1 MRKTN
6 VVLRILYFGIS
17 GALAC
22 AAGPVPA
29 QGPAACDTCKDLCR
43 LMDWY
48 QQRVK
53 AIEIW
58 RKYAGDGGKN
68 IPSSVKNTYDME
80 NLFKQEFGQ
89 WLDSRRPGPNAS
101 SDDMGSLPCK
111 LKPGGKAGAKSNVEV
126 SPADCKIYVKTEDSN
141 GNVIKTE
148 ELAGPARDAYESA
161 VDCKVL
167 SDAEIAH
174 EETHKM
180 HCENAYREFMD
191 AEHDDAKARARTEAV
206 LDTPR
211 VTAESELDAYIVHRD
226 MIHDAI
232 LSIVRNKGCGWD
244 PTTRQK
250 QDPDSIPSLKQVQD
264 MSRRA
269 WQAASALSDGGVS
282 PPDVGVSGGVSP

>member
-1 MRKTN
+1 MKNTN
-6 VVLRILYFGIS
+6 VILRLLYFGIS
-17 GALAC
+17 GALAFV
-22 AAGPVPA
+22 AGPVLA

-43 LMDWY
+43 LMDYY

-68 IPSSVKNTYDME
+68 IPGSVKNTDDME
-80 NLFKQEFGQ
+80 NLFKQEFDQ
-89 WLDSRRPGPNAS
+89 WLNSRRPGPNAS
-101 SDDMGSLPCK
+101 PDDMGSLPCK
-111 LKPGGKAGAKSNVEV
+111 LKPGGKAGAQSDVAV
-126 SPADCKIYVKTEDSN
+126 SPADCKIYVKTKDSN
-141 GNVIKTE
+141 GNVIKSE
-148 ELAGPARDAYESA
+148 ELAGPARDAYEAA
-161 VDCKVL
+161 VNCKVL

-191 AEHDDAKARARTEAV
+191 AEHDDTRARARTEAI
-206 LDTPR
+206 LDIPR

-232 LSIVRNKGCGWD
+232 LSIVRNKGCGWN
-244 PTTRQK
+244 PTTRQT

-269 WQAASALSDGGVS
+269 WQAASALSDGGVN
-282 PPDVGVSGGVSP
+282 PPAAGVSP